1 LEDLTMNALKH
12 MELIF
17 GAVLAVECVI
27 TLLPDELER
36 PARTAAARAPA
47 MQVVVVKARRMT
59 ALEKRHALEE
69 DAGMRGVAT
78 GS

>member
-1 LEDLTMNALKH
+1 MNALKH

-17 GAVLAVECVI
+17 GAVLAVACVI
-27 TLLPDELER
+27 ALLPDEVDR
-36 PARTAAARAPA
+36 PRTVAARAPA

-59 ALEKRHALEE
+59 ALEKRHSLEE
-69 DAGMRGVAT
+69 DAGMRNVAT

>member
-1 LEDLTMNALKH
+1 MNALKH

-17 GAVLAVECVI
+17 GAVLAVACVI
-27 TLLPDELER
+27 TLLPDEPER
-36 PARTAAARAPA
+36 PARSTAAHAPPA

-59 ALEKRHALEE
+59 ALEKRRSLEE